1 MDIILFGMQG
11 SGKGTQGKI
20 LAERYGLSVF
30 DMGSE
35 LRKMIEA
42 ATPLGQKIKHIVESG
57 NLVDDAT
64 IMEVVENFLGQ
75 VDAKQSVLFDGI
87 PRTLEQGK
95 KLTAILEKHKR
106 QVFALFIK
114 LSEKEAI
121 KRLTQRRVCSGCKEI
136 YPSFYKEEK
145 CAKCGGILITRK
157 DDSNLESVKTRLDH
171 YQSETQPVIDH
182 FYSIDHLI
190 EVDGEQSIPDV
201 TEEMIDK
208 AGYLFT

>member
-1 MDIILFGMQG
+1 MQG